1 MQGADEEGLDRW
13 GRWGEVVVL
22 LLIKGKHPRAQ
33 LVKTTVWLH
42 RPNW

>member
-13 GRWGEVVVL
+13 GRWGEVVV